1 MKRGRK
7 NIKKVGNT
15 KDVANLPLML
25 GLAGSFVALALL
37 FVIDTTAEPATFP
50 EFELEDGLSS
60 QSVTKDSMMGE
71 AWVAYFSATWCTHC
85 HPTLD
90 SIDLVIPDDRL
101 LVFNTEVADSDMVGW
116 NEDMEDYLERDLERP
131 FIHAPNLASELEVFG
146 RPYLIFVDAEGNI
159 QSDREGLWTDA
170 SEMAEVWEE
179 TVSA

>member
-1 MKRGRK
+1 MRK
-7 NIKKVGNT
+7 KTKGNP
-15 KDVANLPLML
+15 NLPLI
-25 GLAGSFVALALL
+25 LALTGSVLALL
-37 FVIDTTAEPATFP
+37 GLFIIDAMAESAPFP
-50 EFELEDGLSS
+50 EFELEDGLTS
-60 QSVTKDSMMGE
+60 QSVTKDAMMGE

-131 FIHAPNLASELEVFG
+131 FIHAPDLATELEVFG

-159 QSDREGLWTDA
+159 HSDREGLWTDA

-179 TVSA
+179 ALSA